1 MNNLKRLVNKSNV
14 PEDGTCTICC
24 SLMYGEQH
32 DPRLFNPCN
41 HLLCTS
47 CNEKVGNKC
56 PICRS
61 QRKGPSRLHQDL
73 REQIGKLKAHCKG
86 HGCAVEGALHWLPFH
101 ESSCKFC
108 EHTCQYCGQFF
119 PRGTEHEMQCKFR
132 CRHCRADFFYKD
144 TSPEEH
150 EKVCH
155 RFPVAC
161 RSQNVGCPRK
171 VPRDEM
177 EAHIRTCPFHQIRDF
192 LRMRQLQYEKVTLQ
206 MLTVQ
211 KSEVLIR
218 KEHLEAIVKHQKLLG
233 KYQDLFK
240 EHVLLMEKVKN
251 ETTKERDY
259 LLLMKRSRGTE
270 AKYIQLS
277 EQFIRLG
284 ERKKRLQERVLGMNQ
299 QVRRDA
305 ISQALSEDRAEVF
318 NGLLKEFIMN
328 AKVQYQ
334 LQHVELLTNYKSFL
348 TLHEQQ
354 IKKSF
359 EIMLNKSE
367 GLFFELYGEIYK
379 QNVNDKESIKTLKEN
394 DLQFLGKY
402 QRLMTNQIAKVSTLL
417 TGFID
422 KHMGMQKEQLEK
434 LSSFF
439 GMINISSTPEEI
451 PPDILEGADLSH
463 IAPQVLRNYNINQIN
478 QLERK
483 IKLLEGLRDGV
494 APITEEALRNA
505 IEQESD
511 VISSTRTEDISLE
524 IEDEIKLP
532 TVQDTKPVYEVNPN
546 LQLDINEFQVRPL
559 PPASRFEVNL
569 SRINIAEP
577 MDEEKEPLD
586 IPYQEMSLPDEK
598 EEADEKT
605 SLTLSLNHRNA
616 PPEPSGGNIVF
627 SIDSNFHIPTEPRN
641 NTGGRYS
648 PVDVGQGGT
657 PLLLDPT
664 AVAVALKEGSQRL
677 LGIKIEEDARSEEVD

>member
-24 SLMYGEQH
+24 SLMFGEKH

-61 QRKGPSRLHQDL
+61 QRKGPSMLHQDL
-73 REQIGKLKAHCKG
+73 REQIGSLRAHCKG
-86 HGCAVEGALHWLPFH
+86 HGCSVEGTLHWLPLH

-119 PRGTEHEMQCKFR
+119 PRGTDHEMQCKFR
-132 CRHCRADFFYKD
+132 CRHCRAVLLYKD

-192 LRMRQLQYEKVTLQ
+192 LRLRQLQYEKVTLQ

-240 EHVLLMEKVKN
+240 EHVHLMEKMKN

-277 EQFIRLG
+277 EQFILLG
-284 ERKKRLQERVLGMNQ
+284 ERKKRLQERMLGMNQ

-318 NGLLKEFIMN
+318 NGLLEEFIMN
-328 AKVQYQ
+328 AKVHYQ
-334 LQHVELLTNYKSFL
+334 LQHVELLSSYKNFL
-348 TLHEQQ
+348 TNHEQQ

-359 EIMLNKSE
+359 ETMLNKSE
-367 GLFFELYGEIYK
+367 RLFINLYGDIYK
-379 QNVNDKESIKTLKEN
+379 QNVGDKDAIKTLKEN

-402 QRLMTNQIAKVSTLL
+402 QRLMTNQIAEVSTLL

-422 KHMGMQKEQLEK
+422 KHMGMQKEQIEK
-434 LSSFF
+434 LSNFF
-439 GMINISSTPEEI
+439 GMINISSDAEEI
-451 PPDILEGADLSH
+451 PPDILEGADLRH
-463 IAPQVLRNYNINQIN
+463 IAPQVLRSYNIN

-505 IEQESD
+505 IEQEPE
-511 VISSTRTEDISLE
+511 IIINTRTEDIALG

-532 TVQDTKPVYEVNPN
+532 AEQDSKPVYEVNPD
-546 LQLDINEFQVRPL
+546 LQLDINEFRVRPL
-559 PPASRFEVNL
+559 PPAPKIELNL
-569 SRINIAEP
+569 SRLAAEP
-577 MDEEKEPLD
+577 LEEEKEPID
-586 IPYQEMSLPDEK
+586 IPFQETSLTDLK

-605 SLTLSLNHRNA
+605 SLTLSLNLPNLL
-616 PPEPSGGNIVF
+616 PEPSGGNTSF
-627 SIDSNFHIPTEPRN
+627 SIDSTSRVGTRN
-641 NTGGRYS
+641 NTDGRFN
-648 PVDVGQGGT
+648 PVDVGFGVT
-657 PLLLDPT
+657 PILLDPA
-664 AVAVALKEGSQRL
+664 AVAVALKKGSRRL
-677 LGIKIEEDARSEEVD
+677 LGTKLDEDAKSEEVD

>member
-24 SLMYGEQH
+24 SLMFGEKH

-47 CNEKVGNKC
+47 CNEKIGNKC

-73 REQIGKLKAHCKG
+73 REQIGSLKAHCKG
-86 HGCAVEGALHWLPFH
+86 HGCSVEGTLHWLPFH
-101 ESSCKFC
+101 EKSCRFC

-119 PRGTEHEMQCKFR
+119 PRGTEHEMQCKFK
-132 CRHCRADFFYKD
+132 CRHCRAVLFYKD

-240 EHVLLMEKVKN
+240 EHVNLMEKMKN

-277 EQFIRLG
+277 EQFILLG
-284 ERKKRLQERVLGMNQ
+284 ERKKKLQERILGMNQ

-305 ISQALSEDRAEVF
+305 ISQALSEDRKEVF
-318 NGLLKEFIMN
+318 NGLLEEFIMN
-328 AKVQYQ
+328 AKVHYQ
-334 LQHVELLTNYKSFL
+334 LQHVELLTSYKNFL
-348 TLHEQQ
+348 TNHEQQ

-359 EIMLNKSE
+359 ETMLNKSE
-367 GLFFELYGEIYK
+367 GLFIDLYGDIYK
-379 QNVNDKESIKTLKEN
+379 QNIGDKDAIKTLKEN

-402 QRLMTNQIAKVSTLL
+402 QRLMTNQIAEVSTLL
-417 TGFID
+417 TGFVD

-434 LSSFF
+434 LSNFF
-439 GMINISSTPEEI
+439 GMINISSDTEEI
-451 PPDILEGADLSH
+451 PPDILEGADLRH
-463 IAPQVLRNYNINQIN
+463 IAPQVLRSYNIN

-505 IEQESD
+505 IEQEPE
-511 VISSTRTEDISLE
+511 IIINARTEEVALG

-532 TVQDTKPVYEVNPN
+532 PDQDSKPVYEVNPN
-546 LQLDINEFQVRPL
+546 LQLDINEFRVRPL
-559 PPASRFEVNL
+559 PPAPKFELNL
-569 SRINIAEP
+569 NRLVVEP
-577 MDEEKEPLD
+577 LEEEKEPLD
-586 IPYQEMSLPDEK
+586 IPFQETSLTDQK

-605 SLTLSLNHRNA
+605 SLTLSLNHPNVR
-616 PPEPSGGNIVF
+616 GGNTVF
-627 SIDSNFHIPTEPRN
+627 SIDSTSRVGARN
-641 NTGGRYS
+641 NTDGRFN
-648 PVDVGQGGT
+648 PVDVGRVT
-657 PLLLDPT
+657 PLLLDPA
-664 AVAVALKEGSQRL
+664 AVAVALKQGSRRL
-677 LGIKIEEDARSEEVD
+677 LGIKLDEDAKSEEVD

>member
-24 SLMYGEQH
+24 SLMFGEKH

-41 HLLCTS
+41 HLFCTS

-61 QRKGPSRLHQDL
+61 KRKGPSRLHQDL
-73 REQIGKLKAHCKG
+73 REQIGNLRAHCKG
-86 HGCAVEGALHWLPFH
+86 HGCSVEGTLHWLPFH
-101 ESSCKFC
+101 ESSCRFC

-119 PRGTEHEMQCKFR
+119 PRGTDHEMQCKFR
-132 CRHCRADFFYKD
+132 CRHCRAVLLYKD

-161 RSQNVGCPRK
+161 PSQNVGCPRK

-177 EAHIRTCPFHQIRDF
+177 EAHVRTCPFHQIRDF

-240 EHVLLMEKVKN
+240 EHVNLMEKMKN

-277 EQFIRLG
+277 EQFILLG
-284 ERKKRLQERVLGMNQ
+284 ERKKKLHERILGMNQ

-318 NGLLKEFIMN
+318 NGLLEEFIMN
-328 AKVQYQ
+328 AKVHYQ
-334 LQHVELLTNYKSFL
+334 LQHVELLTSYKNFL
-348 TLHEQQ
+348 TNHEQQ

-359 EIMLNKSE
+359 ETMLNKSE
-367 GLFFELYGEIYK
+367 GLFIDLYGDIYK
-379 QNVNDKESIKTLKEN
+379 QNVGDKDAIKTLKEN

-402 QRLMTNQIAKVSTLL
+402 QRLMTNQIAEVSTLL

-434 LSSFF
+434 LSNFF
-439 GMINISSTPEEI
+439 GMINISSDAAEI
-451 PPDILEGADLSH
+451 PPDILEGADLRH
-463 IAPQVLRNYNINQIN
+463 IAPQVLRSYNIN

-505 IEQESD
+505 IEQEPE
-511 VISSTRTEDISLE
+511 IIINARTEDIALE

-532 TVQDTKPVYEVNPN
+532 PEQDSKPVYEVNPN
-546 LQLDINEFQVRPL
+546 LQLDINEFRVRPL
-559 PPASRFEVNL
+559 PPAPKFELNL
-569 SRINIAEP
+569 NRLVVEP
-577 MDEEKEPLD
+577 LEEVKEPLD
-586 IPYQEMSLPDEK
+586 IPFQETSLTEQK

-605 SLTLSLNHRNA
+605 PLTLSLNHPNGLL
-616 PPEPSGGNIVF
+616 EPSGGNTRF
-627 SIDSNFHIPTEPRN
+627 SIDSSSRVGAVN
-641 NTGGRYS
+641 NTDGRFN
-648 PVDVGQGGT
+648 PVDVGPGVT
-657 PLLLDPT
+657 PLLLDPE
-664 AVAVALKEGSQRL
+664 AVAVALKEGSRRL
-677 LGIKIEEDARSEEVD
+677 LGIKLDEDAKSEEVD